1 MKHLLKGNQ
10 ELSICQKQHVDD
22 AEMSGISAKATVE
35 MMSREV
41 GGQENLGFLKK
52 DYQNYIYRKR
62 MAKMEKGDGAAVLEY
77 FQKKKEGNSSFF
89 IQCNLMRM
97 I

>member
-1 MKHLLKGNQ
+1 MKHLLKENR
-10 ELSICQKQHVDD
+10 ELSISQKQHADD
-22 AEMSGISAKATVE
+22 MSGISAKATVE